1 MPAYYSVGSRLLT
14 EEMFNDRKSSV
25 VTKILSDA
33 DAGRPKLPDLTPP
46 ALKTKGPG
54 TAVLGNNPEVDFVP
68 TAVGK
73 PLAIWITSAH
83 AGHLAGSFWRG
94 ARSVLVSSAVR
105 SWVTPDAQ
113 PRALN
118 ILKSRVEKGQPIGL
132 PAATEQGTPLVF
144 YSPAMV
150 DRRLTLTIEFAFDD
164 VDEELFKGVG
174 EIFQAAGGL
183 PVFASASPY
192 LLAASSLFKIGGALG
207 NRLFDSSA
215 EFQATEQIQLALD
228 GESGFSG
235 YVLMTNSTLEASEL
249 QKSYSWNAG
258 KLFDKDGNPYQGEVP
273 HVVVAVDGRADTSF
287 EKFSA
292 SAVGAALMQKFY
304 NVREDG
310 QTDASTLINA
320 LKLYN
325 DFKYGNEA
333 THLQKA
339 ISMAS
344 ENEKSALQLRYD
356 AIVKNIQ
363 TEIFKPKS

>member
-174 EIFQAAGGL
+174 EIFKRLAGCRYSHPHRL
-183 PVFASASPY
+183 TFSQHPLCSKSAE
-192 LLAASSLFKIGGALG
+192 LLATAYLTVPLSSKPPSRFNL
-207 NRLFDSSA
+207 R
-215 EFQATEQIQLALD
+215 
-228 GESGFSG
+228 
-235 YVLMTNSTLEASEL
+235 
-249 QKSYSWNAG
+249 
-258 KLFDKDGNPYQGEVP
+258 
-273 HVVVAVDGRADTSF
+273 
-287 EKFSA
+287 
-292 SAVGAALMQKFY
+292 
-304 NVREDG
+304 
-310 QTDASTLINA
+310 
-320 LKLYN
+320 
-325 DFKYGNEA
+325 
-333 THLQKA
+333 
-339 ISMAS
+339 SMANPVS
-344 ENEKSALQLRYD
+344 PGMS
-356 AIVKNIQ
+356 
-363 TEIFKPKS
+363 